1 MSQHEVEAD
10 RALIESLGGPTRVAR
25 LLSYPERGGAQRVQ
39 NWLTRGIPSH
49 VKVNRPDL
57 FMRKSEGM
65 VPGVPAS
72 TTGDQPAG
80 QEA

>member
-10 RALIESLGGPTRVAR
+10 RALIESLGGPTKVAR
-25 LLSYPERGGAQRVQ
+25 LLRYPERGGAQRVQ

-49 VKVNRPDL
+49 VKVSRPDL
-57 FMRKSEGM
+57 FMRKAEEV
-65 VPGVPAS
+65 VPGAMAV
-72 TTGDQPAG
+72 G